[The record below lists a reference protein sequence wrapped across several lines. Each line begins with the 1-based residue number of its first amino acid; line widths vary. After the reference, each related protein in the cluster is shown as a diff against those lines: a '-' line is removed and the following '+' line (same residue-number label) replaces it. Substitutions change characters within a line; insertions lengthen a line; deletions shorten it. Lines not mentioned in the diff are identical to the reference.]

1 MKQKL
6 LLSDFAQWLSEKEGI
21 TKKEAQTF
29 LRTLFQ
35 IVEQGLTD
43 DQFVKIKGL
52 GTFKLVTVNERESV
66 NINTG
71 ERFQI
76 GEHNKIAF
84 IPDASMKEIINRP
97 FAHFESVDL
106 SDETDTAELDAV
118 DEAVKQEFP
127 PISEEETSTTE
138 ESIPTTVEVI
148 TESSHPTSLPEKQK
162 DVTEEVS
169 EESNLT
175 EEIPTEIATIT
186 EGLEEKKAE
195 EKAEETET
203 LAQAEETEAL
213 AQAEETETLAQ
224 AEETETLAQA
234 EETEALAQAEA
245 VAITAKETASESQAS
260 EENLTPE
267 ETPIQVV
274 STSEKT
280 DAMGTEAEISVSQP
294 TTLTV
299 SGAAVEEEEDT
310 RRPWLRRTL
319 MALFVLL
326 LCTASYFAGYYRL
339 LCPPCAS
346 TAPTAPATKV
356 QPDSALAKKP
366 QAAKKDSAAV
376 SAASQTVSKPLN
388 EVKDSVKQPQKQEEA
403 VTRTHTIRVGDNLSR
418 IARKYYGDDHY
429 VDFIIRQNNLK
440 NADNIHVGKVLVLPP
455 LETEK
460 DN

>member
-127 PISEEETSTTE
+127 PISEEETSTAE

-195 EKAEETET
+195 EKAEETE
-203 LAQAEETEAL
+203 A
-213 AQAEETETLAQ
+213 
-224 AEETETLAQA
+224 LAQA

-245 VAITAKETASESQAS
+245 VVITAKETASEYQAS
-260 EENLTPE
+260 EENHTPE
-267 ETPIQVV
+267 ETPIQGV

-299 SGAAVEEEEDT
+299 SGAPVEEEEDT
-310 RRPWLRRTL
+310 RRQWLRRTL

-339 LCPPCAS
+339 LCPPCSS
-346 TAPTAPATKV
+346 TAPTAPAAKV
-356 QPDSALAKKP
+356 QPDSTQAKKP

-376 SAASQTVSKPLN
+376 SAAPQTVSKPLN
-388 EVKDSVKQPQKQEEA
+388 EAKDSVKQPQKQEEA

-429 VDFIIRQNNLK
+429 VDFIIRKNNLK

-455 LETEK
+455 LETGK

>member
-127 PISEEETSTTE
+127 PISEEETSTAE

-169 EESNLT
+169 EESDLT
-175 EEIPTEIATIT
+175 EEIPTELATIT

-195 EKAEETET
+195 EKAEETE
-203 LAQAEETEAL
+203 A
-213 AQAEETETLAQ
+213 
-224 AEETETLAQA
+224 LAQA

-245 VAITAKETASESQAS
+245 VVITAKETASESQAS

-280 DAMGTEAEISVSQP
+280 DAMGTDAEISVSQP

-356 QPDSALAKKP
+356 QPDSAQAKKP

-388 EVKDSVKQPQKQEEA
+388 EAKDSVKQPQKQEEA

-429 VDFIIRQNNLK
+429 VDFIIRKNNLK

>member
-127 PISEEETSTTE
+127 PISEEETSTAE

-148 TESSHPTSLPEKQK
+148 TESSHSTSLPEKQK

-195 EKAEETET
+195 EKAEETE
-203 LAQAEETEAL
+203 A
-213 AQAEETETLAQ
+213 LAQ

-245 VAITAKETASESQAS
+245 VVITAKETASESQAS
-260 EENLTPE
+260 EENHTPE

-280 DAMGTEAEISVSQP
+280 DAMGTDAEISVSQP

-346 TAPTAPATKV
+346 TAPTAPAAKV
-356 QPDSALAKKP
+356 QPDSTQAKKP

-376 SAASQTVSKPLN
+376 SAAPQTVSKPLN
-388 EVKDSVKQPQKQEEA
+388 EAKDSVKQPQKQEEA

-429 VDFIIRQNNLK
+429 VDFIIRKNNLK

>member
-127 PISEEETSTTE
+127 PISEEETSTAE

-175 EEIPTEIATIT
+175 EEIPTEFATIT

-195 EKAEETET
+195 EKAETET

-224 AEETETLAQA
+224 AE
-234 EETEALAQAEA
+234 A
-245 VAITAKETASESQAS
+245 VAITAKETASESQAP
-260 EENLTPE
+260 EEETLTPE

-356 QPDSALAKKP
+356 QPDSLQAKKP

-388 EVKDSVKQPQKQEEA
+388 EAKDSVKQPQKQEEA

-429 VDFIIRQNNLK
+429 VDFIIRKNNLK
-440 NADNIHVGKVLVLPP
+440 NADNIHVGKVLMLPP

>member
-127 PISEEETSTTE
+127 PISEEETSTAE

-148 TESSHPTSLPEKQK
+148 TESSHSTSLPEKQK

-175 EEIPTEIATIT
+175 EEIPTEFATIT

-195 EKAEETET
+195 EKA
-203 LAQAEETEAL
+203 
-213 AQAEETETLAQ
+213 
-224 AEETETLAQA
+224 ETETLAQA

-245 VAITAKETASESQAS
+245 VVITAKETASESLTP
-260 EENLTPE
+260 EEALTPE

-280 DAMGTEAEISVSQP
+280 DAMGTDAEISVSQP

-356 QPDSALAKKP
+356 QPDSAQAKKP

-376 SAASQTVSKPLN
+376 SAAPQTVSKPLN
-388 EVKDSVKQPQKQEEA
+388 EAKDSVKQPQKQEEA

-429 VDFIIRQNNLK
+429 VDFIIRKNNLK

>member
-127 PISEEETSTTE
+127 PISEEETSTAE

-148 TESSHPTSLPEKQK
+148 TESSHSTSLPEKQK

-175 EEIPTEIATIT
+175 EEIPTEFATIT

-195 EKAEETET
+195 EKA
-203 LAQAEETEAL
+203 
-213 AQAEETETLAQ
+213 ETETLAQ

-234 EETEALAQAEA
+234 EETETLAQAEA

-280 DAMGTEAEISVSQP
+280 DAMGTDAEISVSQP

-356 QPDSALAKKP
+356 QPDSAQAKKP

-429 VDFIIRQNNLK
+429 VDFIIRKNNLK

>member
-127 PISEEETSTTE
+127 PISEEETSTAE

-195 EKAEETET
+195 EKAETET

-213 AQAEETETLAQ
+213 AQAEETEALAQ
-224 AEETETLAQA
+224 AEETET
-234 EETEALAQAEA
+234 LAQAEA

-280 DAMGTEAEISVSQP
+280 DAMGTDAEISVSQP

-356 QPDSALAKKP
+356 QPDSAQAKKP

-429 VDFIIRQNNLK
+429 VDFIIRKNNLK

>member
-127 PISEEETSTTE
+127 PISEEETSTAE

-148 TESSHPTSLPEKQK
+148 TESSHPTYLPEKQK

-169 EESNLT
+169 EESDLT
-175 EEIPTEIATIT
+175 EEIPTEFATIT

-195 EKAEETET
+195 EKAETET
-203 LAQAEETEAL
+203 L

-234 EETEALAQAEA
+234 EETETLAQAEA
-245 VAITAKETASESQAS
+245 MAITAKETASESQAS

-280 DAMGTEAEISVSQP
+280 DAMGTDAEISVSQP

-356 QPDSALAKKP
+356 QPDSAQAKKP
-366 QAAKKDSAAV
+366 QAAKKDSAAI

-429 VDFIIRQNNLK
+429 VDFIIRKNNLK

>member
-127 PISEEETSTTE
+127 PISEEETSTAE

-169 EESNLT
+169 EESDLT
-175 EEIPTEIATIT
+175 EEIPTEFATIT

-195 EKAEETET
+195 EKA
-203 LAQAEETEAL
+203 
-213 AQAEETETLAQ
+213 ETETLAQ

-245 VAITAKETASESQAS
+245 VVITAKETASESQAS
-260 EENLTPE
+260 EENHTPE

-356 QPDSALAKKP
+356 QPDSLQAKKP

-388 EVKDSVKQPQKQEEA
+388 EAKDSVKQPQKQEEA

-429 VDFIIRQNNLK
+429 VDFIIRKNNLK

>member
-127 PISEEETSTTE
+127 PISEEETSTAE

-175 EEIPTEIATIT
+175 EEIPTEFATIT

-195 EKAEETET
+195 EKAEETEALAQAEETET
-203 LAQAEETEAL
+203 LAKAEETEAL
-213 AQAEETETLAQ
+213 AQAEEIET
-224 AEETETLAQA
+224 
-234 EETEALAQAEA
+234 LAQAEA

-280 DAMGTEAEISVSQP
+280 DAMGTDAEISVSQP

-356 QPDSALAKKP
+356 QPDSLQAKKP

-388 EVKDSVKQPQKQEEA
+388 EAKDSVKQPQKQEEA

-429 VDFIIRQNNLK
+429 VDFIIRKNNLK

>member
-127 PISEEETSTTE
+127 PISEEETSTAE

-195 EKAEETET
+195 EKAETET

-213 AQAEETETLAQ
+213 AQAEETEALAQ
-224 AEETETLAQA
+224 AEETET
-234 EETEALAQAEA
+234 LAQAEA

-356 QPDSALAKKP
+356 QPDSAQAKKP

-376 SAASQTVSKPLN
+376 SAAPQTVSKPLN
-388 EVKDSVKQPQKQEEA
+388 EAKDSVKQPQKQEEA

-429 VDFIIRQNNLK
+429 VDFIIRKNNLK

>member
-127 PISEEETSTTE
+127 PISEEETSTAE

-148 TESSHPTSLPEKQK
+148 TESSHSTSLPEKQK

-175 EEIPTEIATIT
+175 EEIPTEFATIT
-186 EGLEEKKAE
+186 EGSEEKKAE

-203 LAQAEETEAL
+203 LAQAEETE
-213 AQAEETETLAQ
+213 TLAQ
-224 AEETETLAQA
+224 AEETGT
-234 EETEALAQAEA
+234 LAQAEA

-280 DAMGTEAEISVSQP
+280 DAMGTDAEISVSQP

-326 LCTASYFAGYYRL
+326 LCTASYFAGYYHL

-346 TAPTAPATKV
+346 TAPTAPAAKV
-356 QPDSALAKKP
+356 QPDSTQAKKP

>member
-127 PISEEETSTTE
+127 PISEEETSTAE

-175 EEIPTEIATIT
+175 EEIPTEFATIT

-195 EKAEETET
+195 EKAETETLAQAEETET

-224 AEETETLAQA
+224 AET
-234 EETEALAQAEA
+234 

-280 DAMGTEAEISVSQP
+280 DAMGTDAEISVSQP

-356 QPDSALAKKP
+356 QPDSAQAKKP

-388 EVKDSVKQPQKQEEA
+388 EAKDSVKQPQKQEEA

-429 VDFIIRQNNLK
+429 VDFIIRKNNLK

>member
-127 PISEEETSTTE
+127 PISEEETSTAE

-148 TESSHPTSLPEKQK
+148 TESSQPTSLPEKQK

-169 EESNLT
+169 EENDLT
-175 EEIPTEIATIT
+175 EEIPTEFATIT

-195 EKAEETET
+195 EKAEETE
-203 LAQAEETEAL
+203 A
-213 AQAEETETLAQ
+213 LAQ

-280 DAMGTEAEISVSQP
+280 DAMGTDAEISVSQP

-356 QPDSALAKKP
+356 QPDSAQAKKP

-429 VDFIIRQNNLK
+429 VDFIIRKNNLK

>member
-127 PISEEETSTTE
+127 PISEEETSTAE

-175 EEIPTEIATIT
+175 EEIPTEFATIT

-195 EKAEETET
+195 EKAEETE
-203 LAQAEETEAL
+203 AL
-213 AQAEETETLAQ
+213 AQAEETET
-224 AEETETLAQA
+224 
-234 EETEALAQAEA
+234 LAQAEA

-326 LCTASYFAGYYRL
+326 LCSASYFAGYYRL

-356 QPDSALAKKP
+356 QPDSAQAKKP

-388 EVKDSVKQPQKQEEA
+388 EAKDSVKQPQKQEEA

-429 VDFIIRQNNLK
+429 VDFIIRKNNLK

>member
-127 PISEEETSTTE
+127 PISEEETSTAE

-175 EEIPTEIATIT
+175 EEIPTEFATIT

-203 LAQAEETEAL
+203 LAQAEETE
-213 AQAEETETLAQ
+213 T
-224 AEETETLAQA
+224 
-234 EETEALAQAEA
+234 LAQAEA

-260 EENLTPE
+260 EEETLIPE

-280 DAMGTEAEISVSQP
+280 DAMGTDAEISVSQP

-299 SGAAVEEEEDT
+299 SGAPIEEEEDT

-356 QPDSALAKKP
+356 QPDSAQAKKP

-388 EVKDSVKQPQKQEEA
+388 EAKDSVKQPQKQEEA

-429 VDFIIRQNNLK
+429 VDFIIRKNNLK

>member
-127 PISEEETSTTE
+127 PISEEETSTAE

-175 EEIPTEIATIT
+175 EEIPTEFATIT

-195 EKAEETET
+195 EKAETET

-213 AQAEETETLAQ
+213 AQAET
-224 AEETETLAQA
+224 
-234 EETEALAQAEA
+234 

-260 EENLTPE
+260 EENHTPE

-280 DAMGTEAEISVSQP
+280 DAMGTDAEISVSQP

-356 QPDSALAKKP
+356 QPDSTQAKKP

-429 VDFIIRQNNLK
+429 VDFIIRKNNLK

-460 DN
+460 GN

>member
-127 PISEEETSTTE
+127 PISEEETSTAE

-169 EESNLT
+169 EESDLK
-175 EEIPTEIATIT
+175 EEIPTEFATIT

-195 EKAEETET
+195 EKAEETE
-203 LAQAEETEAL
+203 AL

-224 AEETETLAQA
+224 TEETEALAQT

-245 VAITAKETASESQAS
+245 VVITAKETASESQTP
-260 EENLTPE
+260 EEALTPE

-346 TAPTAPATKV
+346 TAPTAPAAKV
-356 QPDSALAKKP
+356 QPDSTQAKKP

-388 EVKDSVKQPQKQEEA
+388 EAKDSVKQPQKQEEA

-429 VDFIIRQNNLK
+429 VDFIIRKNNLK

>member
-127 PISEEETSTTE
+127 PISEEETSTAE

-203 LAQAEETEAL
+203 LAQAEETE
-213 AQAEETETLAQ
+213 TLAQ
-224 AEETETLAQA
+224 AEETET
-234 EETEALAQAEA
+234 LAQAEA
-245 VAITAKETASESQAS
+245 VAITAKETASESQVS
-260 EENLTPE
+260 EETLTPE

-280 DAMGTEAEISVSQP
+280 DAMGTDAEISVSQP

-346 TAPTAPATKV
+346 TAPTAPAAKV
-356 QPDSALAKKP
+356 QPDSTQAKKP

-388 EVKDSVKQPQKQEEA
+388 EAKDSVKQPQKQEEA

>member
-127 PISEEETSTTE
+127 PISEEETSTAE

-186 EGLEEKKAE
+186 ESLEEKKAE
-195 EKAEETET
+195 EKAETET

-224 AEETETLAQA
+224 AEETET
-234 EETEALAQAEA
+234 LAQAEA

-356 QPDSALAKKP
+356 QPDSLQAKKP

-388 EVKDSVKQPQKQEEA
+388 EAKDSVKQPQKQEEA

-429 VDFIIRQNNLK
+429 VDFIIRKNNLK

>member
-127 PISEEETSTTE
+127 PISEEETSTAE

-148 TESSHPTSLPEKQK
+148 TESSHSTSLPEKQK

-195 EKAEETET
+195 EKAEETE
-203 LAQAEETEAL
+203 AL

-234 EETEALAQAEA
+234 EA
-245 VAITAKETASESQAS
+245 VAITAKETASVSQAS

-280 DAMGTEAEISVSQP
+280 DAMGTDAEISVSQP

-346 TAPTAPATKV
+346 TAPTAPAAKV
-356 QPDSALAKKP
+356 QPDSLQAKKP

-376 SAASQTVSKPLN
+376 SAAPQTVSKPLN
-388 EVKDSVKQPQKQEEA
+388 EAKDSVKQPQKQEEA

-429 VDFIIRQNNLK
+429 VDFIIRKNNLK
-440 NADNIHVGKVLVLPP
+440 NADNIHVGKVLMLPP

>member
-127 PISEEETSTTE
+127 PISEEETSTAE

-213 AQAEETETLAQ
+213 AQAE
-224 AEETETLAQA
+224 
-234 EETEALAQAEA
+234 A
-245 VAITAKETASESQAS
+245 VVITAKETASESQTS

-280 DAMGTEAEISVSQP
+280 DAMGTDAEISVSQP

-356 QPDSALAKKP
+356 QPDSAQAKKP

-388 EVKDSVKQPQKQEEA
+388 EAKDSVKQPQKQEEA

-429 VDFIIRQNNLK
+429 VDFIIRKNNLK

>member
-127 PISEEETSTTE
+127 PISEEETSTAE

-175 EEIPTEIATIT
+175 EEIPTEFATIT

-195 EKAEETET
+195 EKAEETEA
-203 LAQAEETEAL
+203 LAQAEETEA
-213 AQAEETETLAQ
+213 
-224 AEETETLAQA
+224 LAQA

-245 VAITAKETASESQAS
+245 VAITAKETASESQTP
-260 EENLTPE
+260 EEALTPE

-280 DAMGTEAEISVSQP
+280 DAMGTDAEISVSQP

-346 TAPTAPATKV
+346 TAPTAPAAKV
-356 QPDSALAKKP
+356 QPDSTQAKKP

-376 SAASQTVSKPLN
+376 SAAPQTVSKPLN

-429 VDFIIRQNNLK
+429 VDFIIRKNNLK

>member
-127 PISEEETSTTE
+127 PISEEETSTAE

-148 TESSHPTSLPEKQK
+148 TESSHPTPLPEKQK

-169 EESNLT
+169 EESDLT
-175 EEIPTEIATIT
+175 EEIPTEFATIT

-195 EKAEETET
+195 EKAEETE
-203 LAQAEETEAL
+203 AL

-224 AEETETLAQA
+224 AEAM
-234 EETEALAQAEA
+234 
-245 VAITAKETASESQAS
+245 AITAKETASESQAL
-260 EENLTPE
+260 EENHTPE

-280 DAMGTEAEISVSQP
+280 DAMGTDAEISVSQP

-356 QPDSALAKKP
+356 QPDSAQAKKP
-366 QAAKKDSAAV
+366 QAAKKDSAAI

-429 VDFIIRQNNLK
+429 VDFIIRKNNLK

>member
-127 PISEEETSTTE
+127 PISEEETSTAE

-186 EGLEEKKAE
+186 ESLEEKKAE
-195 EKAEETET
+195 EKAEETE
-203 LAQAEETEAL
+203 A
-213 AQAEETETLAQ
+213 LAQ

-280 DAMGTEAEISVSQP
+280 DAMGTDAEISVSQP

-356 QPDSALAKKP
+356 QPDSAQAKKP

-429 VDFIIRQNNLK
+429 VDFIIRKNNLK

>member
-127 PISEEETSTTE
+127 PISEEETSTAE

-175 EEIPTEIATIT
+175 EEIPTEFATIT

-213 AQAEETETLAQ
+213 AQAEETE
-224 AEETETLAQA
+224 
-234 EETEALAQAEA
+234 ALAQAEA
-245 VAITAKETASESQAS
+245 VAITAKETASESQAP
-260 EENLTPE
+260 EEETLTPE

-280 DAMGTEAEISVSQP
+280 DAMGTDAEISVSQP

-356 QPDSALAKKP
+356 QPDSAQAKKP

-388 EVKDSVKQPQKQEEA
+388 EAKDSVKQPQKQEEA

-429 VDFIIRQNNLK
+429 VDFIIRKNNLK

>member
-127 PISEEETSTTE
+127 PISEEETSTAE

-148 TESSHPTSLPEKQK
+148 TESSHPTPLPEKQK

-195 EKAEETET
+195 EKAETET
-203 LAQAEETEAL
+203 L

-234 EETEALAQAEA
+234 EETETLAQAEETETLAQAEA
-245 VAITAKETASESQAS
+245 MAITAKETASESQAL
-260 EENLTPE
+260 EENHTPE

-280 DAMGTEAEISVSQP
+280 DAMGTDAEISVSQP

-299 SGAAVEEEEDT
+299 SGAPIEEKEDT

-356 QPDSALAKKP
+356 QPDSAQAKKP
-366 QAAKKDSAAV
+366 QAAKKDSAAI

-429 VDFIIRQNNLK
+429 VDFIIRKNNLK

>member
-127 PISEEETSTTE
+127 PISEEETSTAE

-175 EEIPTEIATIT
+175 EEIPTEFATIT

-195 EKAEETET
+195 EKA
-203 LAQAEETEAL
+203 
-213 AQAEETETLAQ
+213 ETETLAQ

-356 QPDSALAKKP
+356 QPDSAQAKKP

-429 VDFIIRQNNLK
+429 VDFIIRKNNLK

>member
-127 PISEEETSTTE
+127 PISEEETSTAE

-186 EGLEEKKAE
+186 ESLEEKKAE

-203 LAQAEETEAL
+203 H

-224 AEETETLAQA
+224 AEAM
-234 EETEALAQAEA
+234 
-245 VAITAKETASESQAS
+245 AITAKETASESQAS

-299 SGAAVEEEEDT
+299 SGAPIEEEEDT

-346 TAPTAPATKV
+346 TAPTAPAAKV
-356 QPDSALAKKP
+356 QPDSAQAKKP

-376 SAASQTVSKPLN
+376 SAASQTASKPLN
-388 EVKDSVKQPQKQEEA
+388 EAKDSVKQPQKQEEA

-429 VDFIIRQNNLK
+429 VDFIIRKNNLK

>member
-127 PISEEETSTTE
+127 PISEEETSTAE

-148 TESSHPTSLPEKQK
+148 TESSHSTSLPEKQK

-175 EEIPTEIATIT
+175 EEIPTEFATIT

-195 EKAEETET
+195 EK
-203 LAQAEETEAL
+203 
-213 AQAEETETLAQ
+213 AEETETLAQ

-280 DAMGTEAEISVSQP
+280 DAMGTDAEISVSQP

-346 TAPTAPATKV
+346 TAPTAPAAKV
-356 QPDSALAKKP
+356 QPDSTQAKKP

-376 SAASQTVSKPLN
+376 SAASPTVSKPLN
-388 EVKDSVKQPQKQEEA
+388 EAKDSVKQPQKQEEA

-429 VDFIIRQNNLK
+429 VDFIIRKNNLK

>member
-127 PISEEETSTTE
+127 PISEEETSTAE

-175 EEIPTEIATIT
+175 EEIPTEFATIT

-195 EKAEETET
+195 EKA
-203 LAQAEETEAL
+203 
-213 AQAEETETLAQ
+213 ETETLAQ

-245 VAITAKETASESQAS
+245 VAITAKETASESQTP
-260 EENLTPE
+260 EEALTPE

-299 SGAAVEEEEDT
+299 SSAAVEEEEDT

-346 TAPTAPATKV
+346 TAPTVPAAKV
-356 QPDSALAKKP
+356 QPDSTQAKKP

-429 VDFIIRQNNLK
+429 VDFIIRKNNLK

>member
-127 PISEEETSTTE
+127 PISEEETSTAE

-175 EEIPTEIATIT
+175 EEIPTEFATIT

-195 EKAEETET
+195 EK
-203 LAQAEETEAL
+203 AEETEAL

-245 VAITAKETASESQAS
+245 VAITAKETASESQTP
-260 EENLTPE
+260 EEALAPE

-280 DAMGTEAEISVSQP
+280 DAMGTDAEISVSQP

-346 TAPTAPATKV
+346 TAPTAPAAKV
-356 QPDSALAKKP
+356 QPDSAQAKKP

-388 EVKDSVKQPQKQEEA
+388 EAKDSVKQPQKQEEA

-429 VDFIIRQNNLK
+429 VDFIIRKNNLK

>member
-127 PISEEETSTTE
+127 PISEEETSTAE

-169 EESNLT
+169 EESDLT
-175 EEIPTEIATIT
+175 EEIPTEFATIT

-213 AQAEETETLAQ
+213 AQAEETEALAQ
-224 AEETETLAQA
+224 AEETET
-234 EETEALAQAEA
+234 LAQAEA

-280 DAMGTEAEISVSQP
+280 DAMGTDAEISVSQP

-356 QPDSALAKKP
+356 QPDSAQAKKP

-429 VDFIIRQNNLK
+429 VDFIIRKNNLK

>member
-127 PISEEETSTTE
+127 PISEEETSTAE

-175 EEIPTEIATIT
+175 EEIPTEFATIT

-195 EKAEETET
+195 EK
-203 LAQAEETEAL
+203 AEETEAL

-245 VAITAKETASESQAS
+245 VVITAKETASESQTP
-260 EENLTPE
+260 EEALAPE

-280 DAMGTEAEISVSQP
+280 DAMGTDAEISVSQP

-346 TAPTAPATKV
+346 TAPTAPAAKV
-356 QPDSALAKKP
+356 QPDSLQAKKP

-388 EVKDSVKQPQKQEEA
+388 EAKDSVKQPQKQEEA

-429 VDFIIRQNNLK
+429 VDFIIRKNNLK

>member
-127 PISEEETSTTE
+127 PISEEETSTAE

-175 EEIPTEIATIT
+175 EEIPTEFATIT

-195 EKAEETET
+195 EKAETETLAQAEETET

-213 AQAEETETLAQ
+213 AQAEETET
-224 AEETETLAQA
+224 
-234 EETEALAQAEA
+234 LAQAEA

-356 QPDSALAKKP
+356 QPDSAQAKKP

>member
-127 PISEEETSTTE
+127 PISEEETSTAE

-175 EEIPTEIATIT
+175 EEIPTEFATIT

-195 EKAEETET
+195 EKAETET
-203 LAQAEETEAL
+203 L

-274 STSEKT
+274 STNEKT

-356 QPDSALAKKP
+356 QPDSAQAKKP

-388 EVKDSVKQPQKQEEA
+388 EAKDSVKQPQKKEEA

-429 VDFIIRQNNLK
+429 VDFIIRKNNLK

-455 LETEK
+455 LETGK

>member
-127 PISEEETSTTE
+127 PISEEETSTAE

-169 EESNLT
+169 EESDLT
-175 EEIPTEIATIT
+175 EEIPTEFATIT

-195 EKAEETET
+195 EK
-203 LAQAEETEAL
+203 AEETEAL

-224 AEETETLAQA
+224 AEETEALAQAEEIETLAQA
-234 EETEALAQAEA
+234 EETETLAQAEA
-245 VAITAKETASESQAS
+245 VAITAKETASESQTP
-260 EENLTPE
+260 EEALTPE

-280 DAMGTEAEISVSQP
+280 DAMGTDAEISVSQP

-356 QPDSALAKKP
+356 QPDSLQAKKP

-388 EVKDSVKQPQKQEEA
+388 EAKDSVKQPQKQEEA

-429 VDFIIRQNNLK
+429 VDFIIRKNNLK

>member
-127 PISEEETSTTE
+127 PISEEETSTAE

-175 EEIPTEIATIT
+175 EEIPTEFATIT

-195 EKAEETET
+195 EKAEETEALAQAEEKAEET
-203 LAQAEETEAL
+203 EALAQAEETEAL
-213 AQAEETETLAQ
+213 AQAEETE
-224 AEETETLAQA
+224 
-234 EETEALAQAEA
+234 ALAQAEA
-245 VAITAKETASESQAS
+245 VTITAKETASESQAS
-260 EENLTPE
+260 EEETLIPE

-274 STSEKT
+274 STNEKT

-356 QPDSALAKKP
+356 QPDSAQAKKP

-376 SAASQTVSKPLN
+376 SAASQTASKPLN
-388 EVKDSVKQPQKQEEA
+388 EAKDSVKQPQKQEEA

-429 VDFIIRQNNLK
+429 VDFIIRKNNLK

>member
-127 PISEEETSTTE
+127 PISEEETSTAE

-175 EEIPTEIATIT
+175 EEIPTEFATIT

-195 EKAEETET
+195 EKAETET

-213 AQAEETETLAQ
+213 AQAEETET
-224 AEETETLAQA
+224 
-234 EETEALAQAEA
+234 LAQAEA

-429 VDFIIRQNNLK
+429 VDFIIRKNNLK

>member
-127 PISEEETSTTE
+127 PISEEETSTAE

-175 EEIPTEIATIT
+175 EEIPTEFATIT

-195 EKAEETET
+195 EKAEETE
-203 LAQAEETEAL
+203 AL
-213 AQAEETETLAQ
+213 AQAEETET
-224 AEETETLAQA
+224 
-234 EETEALAQAEA
+234 LAQAEA
-245 VAITAKETASESQAS
+245 VAITAKETASESQAP
-260 EENLTPE
+260 EEALTPE

-280 DAMGTEAEISVSQP
+280 DAMGTDAEISVSQP

-356 QPDSALAKKP
+356 QPDSAQAKKP

-429 VDFIIRQNNLK
+429 VDFIIRKNNLK